1 MTKHATPIKDVFRI
15 ELQSFIDDRGKSTKI
30 YSAEDFD
37 SHGLPTEWK
46 QTLWVANHHRATLRG
61 MHWQAEPHFET
72 KLVHC
77 QRGRIFDVVVDVRP
91 ESETFGRWCGFELA
105 GDNSEMLLVPG
116 GLAHGYLTLEKG
128 SEILYQIAGDYKTNM
143 QKSLNWDDPTI
154 KIEWPERPLLISTR
168 DSKAP
173 FWTDLFA

>member
-1 MTKHATPIKDVFRI
+1 
-15 ELQSFIDDRGKSTKI
+15 
-30 YSAEDFD
+30 
-37 SHGLPTEWK
+37 
-46 QTLWVANHHRATLRG
+46 